1 MAAHLRKSIRTK
13 LVVNRFILFFV
24 LLVIAMML
32 SPRPVFA
39 ASKRQVIEF
48 PDEELASESVLPV
61 FDHPEAVKNR
71 LVPTAKRLELGI
83 FGAYSMT
90 EAFFNPLAYGTNI
103 TYHLGETSGI
113 NLMAQMY
120 MSGISNYGKQ
130 LNPIPGPNG
139 TPGTTNLNIQFA
151 PAPKYLLLAN
161 YQHTAFYGKISLT
174 KDYVMNLSLY
184 GLLGAG
190 AMGVGD
196 TTAPVVSIGI
206 GQKFYFGSS
215 FAFRFDLRGIA
226 YNGPDVLS
234 GPDLNTKTSEVS
246 ASQFSNKLQF
256 GTLLSA
262 GVVFLL
268 PKF

>member
-1 MAAHLRKSIRTK
+1 MIARMILT
-13 LVVNRFILFFV
+13 RFVLFGL
-24 LLVIAMML
+24 LLVIAIL
-32 SPRPVFA
+32 VSPRPAFA
-39 ASKRQVIEF
+39 ATQKQVIEF
-48 PDEELASESVLPV
+48 PEEELANESVLPV

-71 LVPTAKRLELGI
+71 LVPTAKRLELGA
-83 FGAYSMT
+83 FGSFSLT
-90 EAFFNPLAYGTNI
+90 EAFFNPLAIGANV
-103 TYHLGETSGI
+103 TYHLTEASAI
-113 NLMAQMY
+113 NLMGQTY

-139 TPGTTNLNIQFA
+139 QPGTTNLNIQYA

-184 GLLGAG
+184 GLVGLG

-196 TTAPVVSIGI
+196 MTAPVLSVGL

-215 FAFRFDLRGIA
+215 FAFRFDLREIA

-234 GPDLNTKTSEVS
+234 GPDLNSRTSEAS
-246 ASQFSNKLQF
+246 ASEFNKKLQF

-262 GVVFLL
+262 GIVYLL
-268 PKF
+268 PSF

>member
-1 MAAHLRKSIRTK
+1 MAAHLRIQF
-13 LVVNRFILFFV
+13 LLFCF
-24 LLVIAMML
+24 LLVLAMLL
-32 SPRPVFA
+32 SPRSVFA
-39 ASKRQVIEF
+39 APKRQVIEF

-71 LVPTAKRLELGI
+71 LVPTEKRLELGI
-83 FGAYSMT
+83 FGAYSLT
-90 EAFFNPLAYGTNI
+90 EAFFNPLAYGANVS
-103 TYHLGETSGI
+103 YHLNETSGI

-139 TPGTTNLNIQFA
+139 TPGTTNLNIQYA

-184 GLLGAG
+184 GLAGLGV
-190 AMGVGD
+190 MGVGD
-196 TTAPVVSIGI
+196 TTAPVASVGL

-215 FAFRFDLRGIA
+215 FAFRFDLRGIL

-234 GPDLNTKTSEVS
+234 GPDLNLRTSEAS
-246 ASQFSNKLQF
+246 ASEFSNKLQF